1 MKILGIIPARGGS
14 KGIPR
19 KNIKLLRGR
28 PLLGYTVDAVL
39 QSKELT
45 KVILSTDDSEIREIG
60 ILLGLDAPFL
70 RPAELASDK
79 SPAIDYLKHA
89 LAWFGEKN
97 EFFDAVCILQ
107 PSTPFRSKNLIDQA
121 AKKFMQ
127 SGAESL
133 FTAIPVPH
141 EYNPHWVF
149 EPNIDGFLQISTG
162 EKSIISRRQELPPAY
177 IRDGALYFTKTEV
190 ILKKNS
196 IYGDKIAFFENQNDY
211 LVNLDTLQDWE
222 KAVKIAELLQGELP
236 E

>member
-1 MKILGIIPARGGS
+1 
-14 KGIPR
+14 
-19 KNIKLLRGR
+19 
-28 PLLGYTVDAVL
+28 VDAAL
-39 QSKELT
+39 QSKKLT

-60 ILLGLDAPFL
+60 ISLGLDAPFL

-89 LAWFGEKN
+89 LGWFAERN
-97 EFFDAVCILQ
+97 EFYDAVCILQ
-107 PSTPFRSKNLIDQA
+107 PSTPFRAKSLIDQA
-121 AKKFMQ
+121 AKKFIQ
-127 SGAESL
+127 SEADSL

-149 EPNIDGFLQISTG
+149 ESNRSGFLQISTG

-177 IRDGALYFTKTEV
+177 IRDGAVYFTKTEV

-222 KAVKIAELLQGELP
+222 KAVKIAEILQGKLP